1 MEKKKYL
8 IIDFGG
14 TLTKY
19 SVMDDEANMYHKGE
33 KKSPI
38 RDKEEFFT
46 FIEEL
51 IKEVSC
57 KEEISGV
64 ALSVPGVIDAQ
75 NGILITAGTYADL
88 YGVNIFEELKDIVSV
103 PISVEND
110 GKCGALAEVWKGNL
124 KECKDGIVLMIGTG
138 VAGGII
144 KDRRIHKGKHLSA
157 GEFSY
162 IFMDEEVGFQGT
174 VLAKCGIAPLLF
186 DTTRELGI
194 DIKRNSEYALCSL
207 FMNCEQT
214 YSELND
220 LPQYA
225 DGLDGYAFFE
235 LLEEGNPVVK
245 RHYETYVNNLSRLIM
260 NLSTIYDPE
269 RILIGGGVSRQK
281 RLIDDVKKRCNEIN
295 ETLMGMYK
303 IPFEIDVCKYE
314 NDANQYGALYHF
326 LTSQCKQED

>member
-1 MEKKKYL
+1 MENRKYL
-8 IIDFGG
+8 VIDFGG

-19 SVMDDEANMYHKGE
+19 SVMDEETNIYHKGE
-33 KKSPI
+33 KKSPVEG
-38 RDKEEFFT
+38 KEEFLS
-46 FIEEL
+46 FITEL
-51 IKEVSC
+51 IKEVSNID
-57 KEEISGV
+57 KISGV
-64 ALSVPGVIDAQ
+64 ALSMPGVIDAQ
-75 NGILITAGTYADL
+75 NGILISAGSFVNL
-88 YGVNIFEELKDIVSV
+88 YGLNVFEELKDRVLV
-103 PISVEND
+103 PISIEND

-124 KECKDGIVLMIGTG
+124 EDCKDGIVLIIGTG

-144 KDRRIHKGKHLSA
+144 KARRIHKGKHLSA

-162 IFMDEEVGFQGT
+162 IFMDEKEGFQGT
-174 VLAKCGIAPLLF
+174 VLTKCGIAPLLF

-194 DIKRNSEYALCSL
+194 DIKRNSEYSLCSL

-214 YSELND
+214 LSELND
-220 LPQYA
+220 LPKYA
-225 DGLDGYAFFE
+225 NGLDGYAFFE
-235 LLEEGNPVVK
+235 LLEEGNSVVK

-303 IPFEIDVCKYE
+303 IPFDIDVCKYE